1 MIGNIEFLNV
11 SFNYPARPDIK
22 ILKEVSY
29 RIFSGSTVALVGS
42 SGCGKSTCLQLIQ
55 RFYDPTLGHISIDGR
70 NLKNLNVQWLRN
82 NIGVVNQE
90 PTLFGTSIKE
100 NIRFGKDDATDED
113 IIMAAKNA
121 NAHDFIMSLP
131 DVFTFIKVLITFY
144 LFLLIY
150 L

>member
-1 MIGNIEFLNV
+1 M

-29 RIFSGSTVALVGS
+29 RIPAGSTVALVGS
-42 SGCGKSTCLQLIQ
+42 SGCGKSTSLQLIQ

-70 NLKNLNVQWLRN
+70 DLKNLNVKWLRN

-90 PTLFGTSIKE
+90 PSLFGTSIKE
-100 NIRFGKDDATDED
+100 NIRFGKDDATDEE
-113 IIMAAKNA
+113 IINAAKNA

-131 DVFTFIKVLITFY
+131 NVFNF
-144 LFLLIY
+144 IY